1 MPAILV
7 LVIAGLSLAGAVVLT
22 VYGLTQLA
30 GGRQRR
36 TAVAPVPVD
45 VAGSS
50 FRSAAGPNSAVA
62 PPTARALVHFE
73 DQAPLAAEPGVLL
86 NTLWE
91 HITTAECQQGECGGC
106 RLRLLEGQVRWIR
119 EPQVDIDRGT
129 HILACSCEPVGA
141 VRCARP

>member
-1 MPAILV
+1 MAAIVV
-7 LVIAGLSLAGAVVLT
+7 LVVAGLSLAGAALLT
-22 VYGLTQLA
+22 LYGLAQLA
-30 GGRQRR
+30 GGRRR
-36 TAVAPVPVD
+36 RPAAAVASP
-45 VAGSS
+45 
-50 FRSAAGPNSAVA
+50 AAQ
-62 PPTARALVHFE
+62 ALVHFE

-119 EPQVDIDRGT
+119 EPQVDIDRRT
-129 HILACSCEPVGA
+129 HILACSCEPIGA